1 MKHAFYKPLGFLLLS
16 LGAIGLFL
24 PLLPSTPFVLL
35 AANSFGHTMAYP
47 HGHPHA
53 LTTTWA
59 DVLIT
64 GGVIAI
70 MAFGADLAISN

>member
-1 MKHAFYKPLGFLLLS
+1 MKNLITRLS
-16 LGAIGLFL
+16 I
-24 PLLPSTPFVLL
+24 PFVLL

-70 MAFGADLAISN
+70 MAFGAAALFRWKDQTSPFRQRVR